1 MKSNRYAAVL
11 ALVLVLAQLLLVLV
25 SWILSAASPTSGVR
39 SMLSEEGIRWYL
51 GHFSDLLATPVLVC
65 LLLLAMAYGCMAK
78 SQWLTFDVHQ
88 TPLTVQHSY
97 REHRARLFALI
108 FLLAFV
114 GVVLLLTFV
123 PHAVLLSA
131 SGTLWPSPFSASL
144 VPVTAFGLTMAA
156 IVYGMV
162 AGSFNT
168 LTDIYEALLYGI
180 KRAAP
185 LLLFYILT
193 AQLYVSV
200 CFVFP
205 VL

>member
-1 MKSNRYAAVL
+1 M
-11 ALVLVLAQLLLVLV
+11 ALTLLLAQLLLVLV
-25 SWILSAASPTSGVR
+25 SWIVSAASPTSGVR
-39 SMLSEEGIRWYL
+39 SMLSEEGIRWFL
-51 GHFSDLLATPVLVC
+51 GHFSDMLATPVLVC
-65 LLLLAMAYGCMAK
+65 LLLLAMAYGCLVK
-78 SQWLTFDVHQ
+78 SQWLTFNVHRSPQ
-88 TPLTVQHSY
+88 TVQRSF
-97 REHRARLFALI
+97 REQRARLFALI
-108 FLLAFV
+108 FLLAYV
-114 GVVLLLTFV
+114 SVVLLLTFV

-144 VPVTAFGLTMAA
+144 MPVTAFGLTIAA

-162 AGSFNT
+162 AGCFNT

-205 VL
+205 ML